1 MLNQHQQWVKD
12 FNEKQGW
19 GPENQSPFQDITHIT
34 EEVGELARAVRR
46 IEVGRDAHT
55 ENEDMTKEDM
65 MEELKKEAGDVLRD
79 LLSICNRYGFT
90 IEEAFSSHQKDMVKK
105 YGDIK

>member
-1 MLNQHQQWVKD
+1 MHNHQQWVQA

-19 GPENQSPFQDITHIT
+19 GPQNQSPFEDITHLT

-55 ENEDMTKEDM
+55 EKENMTTDEM
-65 MEELKKEAGDVLRD
+65 MYELKKEAGDVLRD
-79 LLSICNRYGFT
+79 LLSICNRYGFS
-90 IEEAFSSHQKDMVKK
+90 IDEAFFEHQKDMTSK
-105 YGDIK
+105 YGGL